1 MSGPKYHFDIAQ
13 GSAEWDEIRAGK
25 WSASRAGTIMGGLN
39 TKGLDDLIMDIAWGR
54 VYGPIEHGTFKS
66 AAMERGNNL
75 EQDTRDRYE
84 FLKSCDVTEC
94 GFVEHATI
102 PHVGWSPDGLVQSA
116 DGRWT
121 HGIEAKNPLHK
132 AYMRVKQSGLIPA
145 EYRWQVR
152 WGMWVG
158 ELETEDFLVDHPKA
172 GLIVIPCELTDSERD
187 QMAARVALLEPRVAE
202 WIDIITNKRNAA

>member
-1 MSGPKYHFDIAQ
+1 MSGPTYHFDIVQ
-13 GSAEWDEIRAGK
+13 GTPQWDEIRAGK

-39 TKGLDDLIMDIAWGR
+39 TEGLDDLIMDIAWGR
-54 VYGPIEHGTFKS
+54 VHGSIEHATYKS

-75 EQDTRDRYE
+75 EQGTRDRYE
-84 FLKSCDVTEC
+84 FIKDCAIVEC

-102 PHVGWSPDGLVQSA
+102 PNVGWSPDGLVNVA
-116 DGRWT
+116 EGRWP

-132 AYMRVKQSGLIPA
+132 AYMECKRTGLIPA

-158 ELETEDFLVDHPKA
+158 ELDSMDFLCDHPKA

-187 QMAARVALLEPRVAE
+187 QMAARVAVLEPRVAE
-202 WIDIITNKRNAA
+202 WIDIITDKRNAA

>member
-1 MSGPKYHFDIAQ
+1 MSGPTYHFDIVQ
-13 GSAEWDEIRAGK
+13 GTPAWDEIRAGK
-25 WSASRAGTIMGGLN
+25 WSASRASTIMGGLN
-39 TKGLDDLIMDIAWGR
+39 TEGLDDLIMDIAWGR
-54 VYGPIEHGTFKS
+54 VRGPIEHGTFKS

-75 EQDTRDRYE
+75 EPGTRDRYE
-84 FLKSCDVTEC
+84 FVKDCTVTEC

-102 PHVGWSPDGLVQSA
+102 PHVGWSPDGLVRSP

-132 AYMRVKQSGLIPA
+132 AYMEVERTGMIPA

-158 ELETEDFLVDHPKA
+158 ELETQDFLCDHPKA

-187 QMAARVALLEPRVAE
+187 QMAERVALLEPRVQE
-202 WIDIITNKRNAA
+202 WIDIITNRSKAA